1 MSKRPAESVVD
12 EKKVVVIEYD
22 KLEGTYLE
30 LGFWDDDIGAE
41 KYAELIHKGRI
52 REEPCQDFD
61 GNLLRIHG
69 QPNTAIALKNETYE
83 TPYPRSSDPPT
94 DPGPHS
100 IFRCLC
106 TPDLQ
111 NCRACFMRK
120 RTIFAEGRAQL
131 ARIELRAAKA
141 AARHYKAK
149 AGVLEAEV
157 AVLPSSLLERDTEVA
172 TLKSS
177 LAERDAEL
185 DAAKAQVLALKDFI
199 ANRFT
204 DAVQSLGAAHPVAEF
219 QQAADAFEKE
229 GGNVGRSAQLD
240 AFGLP
245 AERAP
250 TADGCEVAGGGLLSG
265 SPGSGG
271 DITDSDDEDVQDGL
285 ARKRRR
291 ISSAGPSSAPTSTT
305 GNSNSRR
312 RPSSSLGARRKRP
325 VPSSSSSSL
334 PALAVPASS
343 GPEQPPLRRRKLPAT
358 AASAHAVSA
367 SSVPEAQK
375 PAGRSS
381 WNSRSAQL
389 DFDDAV
395 VPMASIA
402 AAVAEENAVLAA
414 SGSGKRRAD
423 STLADNEVGLE
434 DSQELRSASPAADTD
449 NDSDA
454 DVDTDSDSDTIS
466 GSGSGSD
473 SDSDAAAAAAAV
485 TPAPAARRTTS
496 WSEHEKNC
504 LIAVM
509 FAHADAVKAGR
520 HPAVYDTALWAV
532 VRRRLMAE
540 HGIDR
545 VPQACRMMWNRGLR
559 ELTGLDERLRRDPN
573 RMATSLQKKAGQ

>member
-1 MSKRPAESVVD
+1 MSKRPAAPVVD
-12 EKKVVVIEYD
+12 QKKVVVIEYD

-41 KYAELIHKGRI
+41 KYAELLHKGRI
-52 REEPCQDFD
+52 REEAIVDFD

-69 QPNTAIALKNETYE
+69 QPNTAIALKNET
-83 TPYPRSSDPPT
+83 
-94 DPGPHS
+94 

-120 RTIFAEGRAQL
+120 RTIYAEGRAQL
-131 ARIELRAAKA
+131 ARLERRSAKA

-157 AVLPSSLLERDTEVA
+157 AVLTSSLGERDTEVA

-229 GGNVGRSAQLD
+229 GGNMGRSALAG

-250 TADGCEVAGGGLLSG
+250 TSDTGVAGGGVLSG

-271 DITDSDDEDVQDGL
+271 DITDSDDEDVHDGL

-291 ISSAGPSSAPTSTT
+291 ISSAGPSRPPTSTA
-305 GNSNSRR
+305 GNNSRR
-312 RPSSSLGARRKRP
+312 RPSSSLGARRKHS
-325 VPSSSSSSL
+325 VPSSSL

-343 GPEQPPLRRRKLPAT
+343 GPEQPPIRRRKLPAT

-473 SDSDAAAAAAAV
+473 SDGAAAAAAPAPA
-485 TPAPAARRTTS
+485 PAPAARRSTS

-540 HGIDR
+540 YGIDR

>member
-12 EKKVVVIEYD
+12 QKKVVVIEYD
-22 KLEGTYLE
+22 KLDGTYLE

-41 KYAELIHKGRI
+41 KYAELLHKGRI
-52 REEPCQDFD
+52 REEAIVDFD

-83 TPYPRSSDPPT
+83 PTYPRSSDSPT
-94 DPGPHS
+94 DLAPNS

-120 RTIFAEGRAQL
+120 HTIFGEGRARL
-131 ARIELRAAKA
+131 ARLAPAPPKQPPGTTKPRPPIWRPRSPCSPPLSESATPSAT
-141 AARHYKAK
+141 
-149 AGVLEAEV
+149 
-157 AVLPSSLLERDTEVA
+157 PSSTR
-172 TLKSS
+172 S
-177 LAERDAEL
+177 
-185 DAAKAQVLALKDFI
+185 KAQVLALKDFI

-204 DAVQSLGAAHPVAEF
+204 GAVQSLGAAHPVAEF

-229 GGNVGRSAQLD
+229 GGNVGLSARAG

-250 TADGCEVAGGGLLSG
+250 TSDAGVVGGGVLSG

-271 DITDSDDEDVQDGL
+271 DITDSDDEDVHDGL
-285 ARKRRR
+285 ARKRLVV
-291 ISSAGPSSAPTSTT
+291 APPHPSVLVASAPFLLLL
-305 GNSNSRR
+305 SRR
-312 RPSSSLGARRKRP
+312 SRSRC
-325 VPSSSSSSL
+325 
-334 PALAVPASS
+334 S
-343 GPEQPPLRRRKLPAT
+343 GPEQPPIRRRKLPAS
-358 AASAHAVSA
+358 AAFAHAVSA

-381 WNSRSAQL
+381 RSSRSAQL

-395 VPMASIA
+395 VPRASIA
-402 AAVAEENAVLAA
+402 AGVAEANAVLAA
-414 SGSGKRRAD
+414 SGSGKRRAG

-434 DSQELRSASPAADTD
+434 NSQELKSASPAADTD

-466 GSGSGSD
+466 GSGSVGASD
-473 SDSDAAAAAAAV
+473 GAAAAAAPAPA
-485 TPAPAARRTTS
+485 PAPAARRSTS

-509 FAHADAVKAGR
+509 FAHAAAVKAGR

-540 HGIDR
+540 YGIDR